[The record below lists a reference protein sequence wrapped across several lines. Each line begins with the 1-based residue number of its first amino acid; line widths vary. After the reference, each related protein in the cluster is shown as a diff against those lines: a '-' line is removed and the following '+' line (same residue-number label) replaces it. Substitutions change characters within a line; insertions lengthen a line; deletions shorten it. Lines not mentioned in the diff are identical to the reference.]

1 MHCRH
6 IEETAGGAVIFTL
19 PPSFLTELFTEA
31 PDLALEARI
40 REDIP
45 DEVMARL
52 RRVPYFTS
60 AYYPDGLTQPEF
72 NRIPA
77 LLSTMNQFRG
87 AMDKINAFTAEAL
100 GEKVTV

>member
-1 MHCRH
+1 
-6 IEETAGGAVIFTL
+6 
-19 PPSFLTELFTEA
+19 
-31 PDLALEARI
+31 
-40 REDIP
+40 
-45 DEVMARL
+45 MARL

-87 AMDKINAFTAEAL
+87 AMDKITAFTAEAL
-100 GEKVTV
+100 GEKVAM